1 MSKLNRILA
10 GFLVL
15 QLIVVGIVL
24 WPRPAATGGEGQS
37 LFPNLDEGSVVGITV
52 TDSTGKSIHVVKQD
66 SGWVLPNADDYPVL
80 DNNVSKVLDE
90 IVAVKTDR
98 LVTETTA
105 SHPRLKVAADDFE
118 RSVQL
123 ELDDGTVDQLY
134 IGSSA
139 GYLDTHVRAGDQN
152 QVYLTSDLHADDFQV
167 VPTGWADRTYL
178 SVTADDVVTLTLEN
192 ANGRFEFEKS
202 GDAWTMVGLGADET
216 LKDTAVKNL
225 VTRATSVSMNEPLGK
240 EEQASYG
247 LETPMAVVTFQTHNE
262 DEGDHTYTL
271 RVGAKNPDDNS
282 YVLIS
287 SESPYYVSVGQYA
300 VQDFVEN
307 VRDDFLVLPPTP
319 TPTPEATPAG

>member
-37 LFPNLDEGSVVGITV
+37 LFPNLNADSVVGITV
-52 TDSTGKSIHVVKQD
+52 TDSTGKSIHLAKHD
-66 SGWVLPNADDYPVL
+66 DGWVLPNADDYPVVA
-80 DNNVSKVLDE
+80 DNVSKVLDE
-90 IVAVKTDR
+90 IVGLKTDR
-98 LVTETTA
+98 LVTETSA
-105 SHPRLKVAADDFE
+105 SLSRLKVAANGFE
-118 RSVQL
+118 RLVEL

-167 VPTGWADRTYL
+167 VATGWADRTYF
-178 SVTADDVVTLTLEN
+178 SVTADDVVALTLEN
-192 ANGRFEFEKS
+192 ANGHFEFEKT

-216 LKDTAVKNL
+216 FKETAVQTL
-225 VTRATSVSMNEPLGK
+225 VNRATSVTMNEPLGK

-247 LETPMAVVTFQTHNE
+247 LQTPTAVVTLQTHSDE
-262 DEGDHTYTL
+262 EGDHTYTL
-271 RVGAKNPDDNS
+271 RVGAKDPDDNT

-287 SESPYYVSVGQYA
+287 SESPYYVRVGEYA
-300 VQDFVEN
+300 VTNFVNN